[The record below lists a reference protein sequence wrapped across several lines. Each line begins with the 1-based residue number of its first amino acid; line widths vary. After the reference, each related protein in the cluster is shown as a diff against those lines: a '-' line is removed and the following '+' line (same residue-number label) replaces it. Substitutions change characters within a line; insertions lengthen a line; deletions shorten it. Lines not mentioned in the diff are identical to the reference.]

1 MTRLAIVCVALAA
14 VAAGCGSHRRSAA
27 TATASCGSSVTSS
40 ELRIREVRVAN
51 APRPIE
57 GEISYLRLRR
67 PDGAK
72 IVDTEL
78 SPSGAAFRC
87 RVSPGRYVVAVWHR
101 YCDANCGTL
110 DPISD
115 RCSGVV
121 AVRARATVR
130 VTIRNRPGSP
140 CGFVV
145 GSVS

>member
-1 MTRLAIVCVALAA
+1 M
-14 VAAGCGSHRRSAA
+14 
-27 TATASCGSSVTSS
+27 
-40 ELRIREVRVAN
+40 
-51 APRPIE
+51 PIE
-57 GEISYLRLRR
+57 GEISYLRLRQ

-87 RVSPGRYVVAVWHR
+87 LVSPGTYVVAVWHP
-101 YCDANCGTL
+101 YCDGNCGNL

-140 CGFVV
+140 CRIVV